1 MILIKPILTGKE
13 VVEKMEKL
21 SKLQKYQ
28 IIEELKME
36 GWKGSLEDD
45 SLLQLANKV
54 LEYQLKNE

>member
-1 MILIKPILTGKE
+1 M
-13 VVEKMEKL
+13 VEKMEKL